1 MSALAVAGLSAR
13 AMAEAAAA
21 DGFDVIALDLFGDAD
36 TKRASSQWLPI
47 GEPAGMR
54 IEPARV
60 LSALQALAN
69 RGDVIGWVAGGGFE
83 GLPEVLEQGAAVVP
97 LLGTTPQ
104 AVRRV
109 REPAKFF
116 GFLDA
121 RGIAHPE
128 VQQARPLD
136 PTGWLLKDAG
146 GCGGWHIQRA
156 SVLGG
161 TTVPRGHYF
170 QREMAG
176 TPMSATFVANG
187 HDACLLGFNHLIV
200 RRKGTRPFVFCGV
213 IGPVPLPAG
222 LAARLMATLSAL
234 VAGFSLRGLGSLDFM
249 LDGDHVGVLEI
260 NPRPPA
266 SLFLY
271 ARCVEHGV
279 MRAHV
284 NACLR
289 GELPLRVS
297 KPQGVSGSEVV
308 FSRRP
313 MVLSAQAALGLA
325 ARPGIHDLP
334 AGATAF
340 EAGDPVCS
348 VQASGANGDQVI
360 QQLEAAR
367 DALLQE
373 LETTT

>member
-13 AMAEAAAA
+13 VMAEAAAA

-60 LSALQALAN
+60 LSALQALAR

-83 GLPEVLEQGAAVVP
+83 GLPDLLEQGVAVLP
-97 LLGTTPQ
+97 LLGTAPP

-109 REPAKFF
+109 RDPAEFF

-136 PTGWLLKDAG
+136 TTGWLLKDAG
-146 GCGGWHIQRA
+146 GCGGWHIRRPSAQVGNEA
-156 SVLGG
+156 
-161 TTVPRGHYF
+161 PRGHYF
-170 QREMAG
+170 QREIAG

-187 HDACLLGFNHLIV
+187 HDACLLGFNRLIV
-200 RRKGTRPFVFCGV
+200 RRRGSRPFVYGGV
-213 IGPVPLPAG
+213 VGPVPLPTG
-222 LAARLMATLSAL
+222 VAAHLTAALSAL

-249 LDGDHVGVLEI
+249 LDGGHVGVLEI

-266 SLFLY
+266 SLLLY
-271 ARCVEHGV
+271 GRCVDHGV

-297 KPQGVSGSEVV
+297 RPQGVRGSEVV
-308 FSRRP
+308 FARRP
-313 MVLSAQAALGLA
+313 MMLSEQAARGLA
-325 ARPGIHDLP
+325 ARPGVHDLP

-348 VQASGANGDQVI
+348 VQASGAHGDQVI